1 MKLTKESIKRIIKE
15 ELDAVMNEASGDPEY
30 QEEYDLVAN
39 NIKTQRGFLQHALQS
54 LESSFNNRFYDH
66 GKGPRIGIYLSMI
79 NKMTLNGNQPDP
91 NWEGT
96 PLGGDIRSHV
106 EQLEQKIAQDRSFL
120 TPAGNGRLDAL
131 LDHLKQSY

>member
-1 MKLTKESIKRIIKE
+1 MKLTKESLKQIIKE
-15 ELDAVMNEASGDPEY
+15 ELDAIMSEAARDPEY
-30 QEEYDLVAN
+30 DREYDLVQN
-39 NIKTQRGFLQHALQS
+39 NIKTQRGFLQHALRS
-54 LESSFNNRFYDH
+54 LESSFGNRYYNH
-66 GKGPRIGIYLSMI
+66 GRGPRIGVHLSMI
-79 NKMTLNGNQPDP
+79 NKMTLNGNKPDP

-120 TPAGNGRLDAL
+120 TPAGNARLDAL